1 MGQTIHSLVDWR
13 FQFSD
18 QGFEPGLGQANGS
31 LVNPQFKSRPDQEH
45 DFFDRGSN
53 PHFGSNT
60 HDRCAELGSKPDLG
74 SNFFNQDAEPDSK
87 PSLGSKANSRPAD
100 LGRTPKLAI
109 GPPPGFEA
117 SVRSGDLPT
126 VREHPSDQ

>member
-1 MGQTIHSLVDWR
+1 MGQAIHSLVDWR

-60 HDRCAELGSKPDLG
+60 HDRCAEPGSKPDLG
-74 SNFFNQDAEPDSK
+74 SNFFNQSSNPNLGSNTLGRCAESGSEPD
-87 PSLGSKANSRPAD
+87 LGSNFFD
-100 LGRTPKLAI
+100 EG
-109 GPPPGFEA
+109 
-117 SVRSGDLPT
+117 
-126 VREHPSDQ
+126 